1 MTNQSEQRFR
11 TGDERDPLKVIRDLQ
26 SLDKYVAEL
35 EARLAQVEAVVGD
48 PVIDEGL
55 ITDADFTP

>member
-55 ITDADFTP
+55 ITDADFTT

>member
-1 MTNQSEQRFR
+1 MAIKPSQKFR
-11 TGDERDPLKVIRDLQ
+11 KGDDKNPEKLIRDLQ
-26 SLDKYVAEL
+26 DLDQYVAEL
-35 EARLAQVEAVVGD
+35 EARLAAIEAVVGD